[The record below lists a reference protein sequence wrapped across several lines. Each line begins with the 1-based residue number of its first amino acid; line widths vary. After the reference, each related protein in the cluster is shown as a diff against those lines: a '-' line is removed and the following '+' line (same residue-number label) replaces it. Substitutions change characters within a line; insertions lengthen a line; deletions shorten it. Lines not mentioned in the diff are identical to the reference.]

1 MTLLNTVPEA
11 VLGYQSPSGN
21 KEEDRKFLIQ
31 HLTSTII
38 FEYDYDT
45 KQTFFDPFYKDFIG
59 FEIRENE
66 VTDLSWFVSAIYRPH
81 MDTVR
86 EFVNLSEVTETCSRV
101 ITVRLLAASKE
112 CEWFRLTLL
121 CYCNEMH
128 EKKLLIV
135 TATNVDR
142 EMRARKEL
150 EFLAERDSLT
160 RIPNRFTFYEKAREL
175 LTCEEKQ
182 SYILIRMDVEHFST
196 INQLYGSNE
205 GDNLL
210 QYIAVKIQEYL
221 EADGNG
227 LYCHLE
233 ADVFGILI
241 PYTQE
246 NVIEFTD
253 YIQEVLSLYPLNFE
267 IACSFGGYVITDSET
282 PVETMFDRAYAA
294 QKLVKGSVIQH
305 FAYYNEELKKKE
317 ETEQRISLEMRN
329 ALTTGQFQ
337 VYLQPKCDMR
347 TGEIIGSEEL
357 VRWVH
362 PEEGMIS
369 PAEFIPVFERNG
381 FISEFDHYVLEQCC
395 QMIRRWMDTGIKIV
409 PVSVNISRVD
419 LYNPKL
425 FESILSMV
433 DRYEIP
439 HQYIEFELTETTF
452 VMDNAQLTALSN
464 KLREHGFKVL
474 MDDFGSGYSSLNCL
488 KDLELDMAQDQEVV
502 FLLCI

>member
-1 MTLLNTVPEA
+1 M
-11 VLGYQSPSGN
+11 
-21 KEEDRKFLIQ
+21 
-31 HLTSTII
+31 
-38 FEYDYDT
+38 
-45 KQTFFDPFYKDFIG
+45 
-59 FEIRENE
+59 
-66 VTDLSWFVSAIYRPH
+66 
-81 MDTVR
+81 
-86 EFVNLSEVTETCSRV
+86 
-101 ITVRLLAASKE
+101 
-112 CEWFRLTLL
+112 
-121 CYCNEMH
+121 
-128 EKKLLIV
+128 
-135 TATNVDR
+135 
-142 EMRARKEL
+142 
-150 EFLAERDSLT
+150 
-160 RIPNRFTFYEKAREL
+160 
-175 LTCEEKQ
+175 
-182 SYILIRMDVEHFST
+182 
-196 INQLYGSNE
+196 
-205 GDNLL
+205 
-210 QYIAVKIQEYL
+210 KIQEYL

-488 KDLELDMAQDQEVV
+488 KDLELDVIKIDLKFMPVTREDRRACAILRAVVDMARDIGVEVIAEGV
-502 FLLCI
+502 ETKEQAELLMSYGCMNAQGYYFYRAIPMREYEAVIMGKKMKGSRA